1 MTGTQP
7 TTGSATGTSRY
18 LELAGLRFH
27 YLDWGGEGP
36 PLVMLHGFTGHAH
49 TWDYTARALAD
60 QYRVLALD
68 QRGHGDTDWAPLYG
82 SRPMVGDLLAFLD
95 ALGLDRV
102 TLMGLSMG
110 GNVAYLFAA
119 AHPERIERL
128 IIVDIGPEVAPSGG
142 ARIAAGLSG
151 PDVFASEDE
160 AVAQARTANPRP
172 TDESLRHRVSHNLR
186 PLPDGRLTFKWDKA
200 MRDGTAT
207 RDDHTVEERWEAWR
221 GVRGPLLLV
230 RGGESDILTA
240 EFAARMLTENP
251 AATCVLVPD
260 SGHSITLDRPE
271 GLVDVLLPWLAGP
284 GPKG

>member
-1 MTGTQP
+1 MPGAEAR
-7 TTGSATGTSRY
+7 TGSATGTSRY
-18 LELAGLRFH
+18 VELDGIRFH

-49 TWDYTARALAD
+49 TWDYTARALVD

-68 QRGHGDTDWAPLYG
+68 QRGHGDSDWAPVYG

-95 ALGLDRV
+95 TLDMERV

-128 IIVDIGPEVAPSGG
+128 IIVDIGPEIAPTGG
-142 ARIAAGLSG
+142 ARIAAGLAG
-151 PDVFASEDE
+151 PDVFDSEDA
-160 AVAQARTANPRP
+160 AVAEARAVNPRP

-200 MRDGTAT
+200 MRDGTAA
-207 RDDHTVEERWEAWR
+207 RDDHTVDERWEAWR
-221 GVRGPLLLV
+221 ALGGPLLLV
-230 RGGESDILTA
+230 RGAESDILTA
-240 EFAARMLTENP
+240 EFAERMLAVNP
-251 AATCVLVPD
+251 AATCVLVPE

-271 GLVDVLLPWLAGP
+271 GLVDVLTPWLAATRP
-284 GPKG
+284 

>member
-1 MTGTQP
+1 MTETEP
-7 TTGSATGTSRY
+7 MTGSATGSSRY
-18 LELAGLRFH
+18 VELDGINFH

-68 QRGHGDTDWAPLYG
+68 QRGHGDTDWAPVYG
-82 SRPMVGDLLAFLD
+82 SRPMVADLLAFLD
-95 ALGLDRV
+95 ALSLDRV

-128 IIVDIGPEVAPSGG
+128 INVDIGPEVAAAGG
-142 ARIAAGLSG
+142 ARIAAGLAG
-151 PDVFASEDE
+151 PDVFDTEDE
-160 AVAQARTANPRP
+160 AVAQARAANPRP

-186 PLPDGRLTFKWDKA
+186 PSPDSRLTFKWDKA

-207 RDDHTVEERWEAWR
+207 RDDHSVEERWEAWR
-221 GVRGPLLLV
+221 GLPGPLLLV

-240 EFAARMLTENP
+240 EFAARMLAENP
-251 AATCVLVPD
+251 AATLVLVPD

-271 GLVDVLLPWLAGP
+271 GLVDVLTPWLAATRA
-284 GPKG
+284 

>member
-1 MTGTQP
+1 MTGSERTMD
-7 TTGSATGTSRY
+7 SAMGTSRY
-18 LELAGLRFH
+18 VELDGIRFH

-49 TWDYTARALAD
+49 TWDYTARALSD

-68 QRGHGDTDWAPLYG
+68 QRGHGDSGWAPLYG

-128 IIVDIGPEVAPSGG
+128 IIVDIGPEIASTGS
-142 ARIAAGLSG
+142 ARIAAGLTA
-151 PDVFASEDE
+151 PDTFASEDE
-160 AVAQARTANPRP
+160 AVAQARAANPRP

-186 PLPDGRLTFKWDKA
+186 SLPDGRLTFKWDKA
-200 MRDGTAT
+200 LRDGSTE
-207 RDDHTVEERWEAWR
+207 RDDHTVDERWAAWR
-221 GVRGPLLLV
+221 SLDGPLLLV

-240 EFAARMLTENP
+240 EFADRMLAENP

-271 GLVDVLLPWLAGP
+271 GLVEVLTPWLAATRP
-284 GPKG
+284 

>member
-1 MTGTQP
+1 M
-7 TTGSATGTSRY
+7 GSATGVSRD
-18 LELAGLRFH
+18 LELYGLRFH
-27 YLDWGGEGP
+27 YLDWGGDGP

-49 TWDYTARALAD
+49 TWDHTARALAD

-68 QRGHGDTDWAPLYG
+68 QRGHGDTAWAPGYG

-95 ALGLDRV
+95 ALGLERV

-142 ARIAAGLSG
+142 ARIAAGLAG
-151 PDVFASEDE
+151 PDVFDSEDE
-160 AVAQARTANPRP
+160 AVAQARAANPRP
-172 TDESLRHRVSHNLR
+172 TDESLRHRVAHNLR
-186 PLPDGRLTFKWDKA
+186 PLPDGRFTFKWDKA

-221 GVRGPLLLV
+221 SLRGPLLLV

-240 EFAARMLTENP
+240 EFASRMVAENP
-251 AATCVLVPD
+251 AATCVVVPD
-260 SGHSITLDRPE
+260 SGHSITMDRPE

-284 GPKG
+284 ERTG